1 MNWRNILSKV
11 GKTLSWIG
19 KAILILVL
27 TEVFI
32 MIIGLIQLVVTCLK

>member
-11 GKTLSWIG
+11 GKILSWIG